1 MLETPDCLWKGIKI
15 NVVGRQGYWLNWS
28 RSTVVRP
35 GYIDEQ
41 FAAPEGTRKT
51 ARRENRSSQALTA
64 L

>member
-1 MLETPDCLWKGIKI
+1 MLETPDWLRQGIKI
-15 NVVGRQGYWLNWS
+15 NVVGRQGYWLKLE
-28 RSTVVRP
+28 STHGGAP
-35 GYIDEQ
+35 GYREQ